1 MDVHADDAG
10 LRPDPHATAV
20 VERPVTDSQGQ
31 LFNDG
36 QPTYADTDKIPAYR
50 ASPPVRRGPAMW
62 LRILVALVAVVVL
75 AAAAALGLVKAGVI
89 DKSGT
94 GSPPAAPTTH
104 HHAAAASK
112 GPLVSEVTTSAT
124 GATYRINIAAYTLT
138 VTTSTGR
145 SWVSIGAVGKKPIFA
160 GVMNPN
166 SSQKELL
173 LGPSEVDVGAGGT
186 KVIVTSGRQTF
197 TLTPPAAPFSY
208 FFPVKT

>member
-1 MDVHADDAG
+1 MDVQADDAG

-20 VERPVTDSQGQ
+20 VERPVTDSQGR

-36 QPTYADTDKIPAYR
+36 HPTYADTDKIPAYR
-50 ASPPVRRGPAMW
+50 ASSPVRHGTARW

-89 DKSGT
+89 DKSNT
-94 GSPPAAPTTH
+94 GSPQAAPTTH
-104 HHAAAASK
+104 HHAPAASK
-112 GPLVSEVTTSAT
+112 GPLVSEVTTSPT
-124 GATYRINIAAYTLT
+124 GATYRINIAAYNMT

-145 SWVSIGAVGKKPIFA
+145 SWVSIGAAGKKPAFA

-173 LGPSEVDVGAGGT
+173 LGPSEVEVGAGGT
-186 KVIVTSGRQTF
+186 KVIVTSGQRTF
-197 TLTPPAAPFSY
+197 TLTPPAAPFNY
-208 FFPVKT
+208 LFVVKS